1 MVGGWGGRNVP
12 PARPQPTVSLLPFH
26 QPGSQHVRHPCP
38 HSRWVF
44 PFQITLSGNIP
55 ANSLG
60 NSKLVE
66 QMTVKMDHLASRC
79 KVFKLSSSPL
89 WWERGRVIFFFCPK
103 HLNVLIFTCLV
114 LKAPSPASLLG
125 PVGKRAE
132 RAENLLSLNVRALG
146 ERSIRPSPI
155 VGNNVIIT

>member
-12 PARPQPTVSLLPFH
+12 PAHPQPTVSLLPFH
-26 QPGSQHVRHPCP
+26 QPGSQHVRQPCP

-44 PFQITLSGNIP
+44 PFQITLGGNIP

-89 WWERGRVIFFFCPK
+89 WWERGRVIFFFFAQTFK
-103 HLNVLIFTCLV
+103 CLDFHMPGAEGSISC
-114 LKAPSPASLLG
+114 LPTGACGKACRESRKSALS
-125 PVGKRAE
+125 E
-132 RAENLLSLNVRALG
+132 RQGFGRKIHTSF
-146 ERSIRPSPI
+146 SYCW
-155 VGNNVIIT
+155 